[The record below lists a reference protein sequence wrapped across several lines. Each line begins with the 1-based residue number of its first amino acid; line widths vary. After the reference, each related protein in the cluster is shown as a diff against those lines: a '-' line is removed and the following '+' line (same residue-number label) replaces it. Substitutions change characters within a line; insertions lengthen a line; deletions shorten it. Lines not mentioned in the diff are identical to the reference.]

1 MEIYVTDDRLGGYFR
16 RYQLALRMMSHGA
29 RTQTVI
35 ALTGLTRDQLVTQR
49 RR

>member
-1 MEIYVTDDRLGGYFR
+1 MEIHVTDDRLGGY
-16 RYQLALRMMSHGA
+16 QLAIRMMSHGA

-35 ALTGLTRDQLVTQR
+35 AWTDLTRDQLVTQR